1 MAGRALL
8 LLIAVLA
15 VTPRP
20 ALGQRF
26 GGDYGAAF
34 GLWIVFGDPGLDAER
49 SFDRDLGPVAAVG
62 GRIFFQTG
70 RARLGLGGFTGGFVS
85 DGPNEDDP
93 PRQVQGGLTT
103 GGFIAEYL
111 VVQRNLEVALGGMLG
126 PGRLSVEKVLVPADD
141 DGVENLDRYR
151 NTILV
156 GYPWARVGYNPKPFV
171 NVGLELGYL
180 VGGEGIGGFASSIE
194 LMLGLIP

>member
-85 DGPNEDDP
+85 DGPNEAGN
-93 PRQVQGGLTT
+93 QVQGGLTT

-111 VVQRNLEVALGGMLG
+111 VVQRNLEVAVGGMVG
-126 PGRLSVEKVLVPADD
+126 PGRLSVEEVLVAAGD
-141 DGVENLDRYR
+141 DGVENIDRDR
-151 NTILV
+151 DTVLV
-156 GYPWARVGYNPKPFV
+156 GYPWARLGYNPMPFV

-180 VGGEGIGGFASSIE
+180 MGGEGIGGFAGSIE